1 MALVTFQGFSQD
13 TRIVKR
19 FESQQNAI
27 NNIVWMPDRSGNFIT
42 SNEKVGTI
50 QYWNVASNEPR

>member
-50 QYWNVASNEPR
+50 